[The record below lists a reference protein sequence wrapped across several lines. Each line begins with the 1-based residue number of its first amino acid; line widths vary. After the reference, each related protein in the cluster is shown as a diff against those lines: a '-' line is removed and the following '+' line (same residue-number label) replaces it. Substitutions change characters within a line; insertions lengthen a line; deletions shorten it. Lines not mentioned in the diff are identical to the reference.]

1 MKKLLFLITLF
12 TFSIL
17 AVNINLAQKP
27 NRKSFKKHIKGIER
41 LNLTDSQQKKFDQI
55 HFDQEE
61 HSIDLRAN
69 LEKNRI
75 EMKKLLSTP
84 NFDQNEFLNLTKKA
98 TNLKSEMMESRVK
111 SWLAVYNI
119 LDNKQKEEWAEHFSH
134 MANNFMERRF
144 DGHRFDMQ
152 KKRCKFMPPHP
163 NLDKDKMMEDKS
175 N

>member
-1 MKKLLFLITLF
+1 MKKLFILITI
-12 TFSIL
+12 FSISIL
-17 AVNINLAQKP
+17 TANINFAQKS
-27 NRKSFKKHIKGIER
+27 NRKTFKKHMKGIER

-75 EMKKLLSTP
+75 EIKKLLSTP
-84 NFDQNEFLNLTKKA
+84 NFNQNEFLSLTKKA
-98 TNLKSEMMESRVK
+98 SDLRSEMMESRVK

-119 LDNKQKEEWAEHFSH
+119 LDDKQKEEWAEHFSH
-134 MANNFMERRF
+134 MANNFREGKF
-144 DGHRFDMQ
+144 NGHRFDMQ
-152 KKRCKFMPPHP
+152 KKRGKFMPPRP
-163 NLDKDKMMEDKS
+163 DLDKNKMMEEKS